1 MATKIRKTGGL
12 AVERERKVLFWLAAK
27 TGFTLAIVSAGKH
40 VEKARD
46 EDQDQSGV

>member
-12 AVERERKVLFWLAAK
+12 AVESECKILFWLAAK
-27 TGFTLAIVSAGKH
+27 AGLALAIVGTGKH

>member
-1 MATKIRKTGGL
+1 LATKIRKTGGF
-12 AVERERKVLFWLAAK
+12 AVESEGKVLFWLAAK
-27 TGFTLAIVSAGKH
+27 AGFTLAVVCASKH